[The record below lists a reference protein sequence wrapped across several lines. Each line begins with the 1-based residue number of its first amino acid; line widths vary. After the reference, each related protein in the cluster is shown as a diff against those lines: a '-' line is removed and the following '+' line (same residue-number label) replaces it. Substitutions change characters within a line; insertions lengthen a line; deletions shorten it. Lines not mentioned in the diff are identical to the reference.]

1 MLERFSSNKVRSI
14 STFALLTLLMLNS
27 FPSLAQ
33 KSNTNKQKLTLIYG
47 DITVTNAG
55 QAVIDTSKRT
65 KSSGSVELSGRPLV
79 TFSSGSTGA
88 VYQLQADNMK
98 GSNLGNGKSEK
109 AILEMSGN
117 LTYKLRQPIKN
128 VESGENVV
136 EGTASRGVFDRAK
149 NLLTLY
155 SANATLNAPDLISP
169 DKIRSP
175 KLVADLS
182 QTPNIYSMEGDAE
195 RNSLTISPVKP
206 KLKAGE
212 KVKKNALSGFLRL
225 RNFSSGRFQ
234 RGIAAHIQ
242 GNGTV
247 AEFDN
252 PDNKTEIAL
261 HANDIKAEF
270 DGAIAE
276 NIKSVTAK
284 GALRYRLYRPKPE
297 VAKGIPEK
305 QGEQE
310 LQGTGSELR
319 YDYENRIVS
328 LNGAVDATLKE
339 TVQLLEPARLK
350 AKRLT
355 FSTEEPFKY
364 ELKGSPEES
373 LVSFRLRPPKLK
385 EAPPTQ
391 EPAATEAEPGAT
403 AEPEAEKVPKQ
414 TFLSG
419 SVTLTGFE
427 TAVFEPGKSVSCNAP
442 NKMNLQLDAKDTETL
457 SVSRVSTHEFLAVLN
472 VAGELVS
479 AKTNGSV
486 KFYIQQRKSASK
498 TTSVSTAQKRNGK
511 AQLKPASILSP
522 QRVMQSFAGVA
533 SNLVYKGV
541 EQDLI
546 LVGPYETTF
555 TDPELFA
562 EPAIFKGEAG
572 DTITRQ
578 FVKEKLIWDSPNRTS
593 TTEAFPKA
601 PPKKE
606 KL

>member
-1 MLERFSSNKVRSI
+1 MFNAVP
-14 STFALLTLLMLNS
+14 T
-27 FPSLAQ
+27 LAQ
-33 KSNTNKQKLTLIYG
+33 KPSANKQKLTLTYG

-65 KSSGSVELSGRPLV
+65 RSSGSVELSGRPLV

-88 VYQLQADNMK
+88 VYLLEADNMK

-109 AILEMSGN
+109 AILDMSGN
-117 LTYKLRQPIKN
+117 FTYNLRQPIKN
-128 VESGENVV
+128 VGSGENVI

-155 SANATLNAPDLISP
+155 NANAALTNPNLTSP
-169 DKIRSP
+169 DKIRTP
-175 KLVADLS
+175 KLVVDLS
-182 QTPNIYSMEGDAE
+182 QTPNVYTMEGAAE
-195 RNSLTISPVKP
+195 RNSLTISPGKP
-206 KLKAGE
+206 KLKPGE
-212 KVKKNALSGFLRL
+212 KAKKNALSGSLHL

-234 RGIAAHIQ
+234 RGDVAHIQ
-242 GNGTV
+242 GNRTV
-247 AEFDN
+247 AEFNN
-252 PDNKTEIAL
+252 PDNKTEVTL

-270 DGAIAE
+270 DDPIDA
-276 NIKSVTAK
+276 NIKNVAAK
-284 GALRYRLYRPKPE
+284 GSLRYRLYRPKPE

-310 LQGTGSELR
+310 LQGTGYELR
-319 YDYENRIVS
+319 YDYENRSVS

-350 AKRLT
+350 AESLT

-364 ELKGSPEES
+364 ELKGSSVES

-385 EAPPTQ
+385 EAPPAQ

-403 AEPEAEKVPKQ
+403 SEAETAKVPKQ

-442 NKMNLQLDAKDTETL
+442 NRMNLQLDTKDTETL
-457 SVSRVSTHEFLAVLN
+457 SVSRVSTHEFVAELN
-472 VAGELVS
+472 AAGELVT

-498 TTSVSTAQKRNGK
+498 TTSASTARKRNGK
-511 AQLKPASILSP
+511 AQLKPASILSS
-522 QRVMQSFAGVA
+522 QIVMQSFAGVA

-562 EPAIFKGEAG
+562 APAVFKGEAG

-601 PPKKE
+601 PLKKE
-606 KL
+606 KP